1 MKSTMED
8 KKNVHIGV
16 IGCTDHS
23 KRTLLYAIK
32 KTLENINNKEVVEDY
47 PYHFDIKAVDF
58 NDDSKNNVLKKKRN
72 RIK

>member
-1 MKSTMED
+1 MKSTED
-8 KKNVHIGV
+8 NKKNVHIGV

-32 KTLENINNKEVVEDY
+32 KTLENMSDKEVIEEY
-47 PYHFDIKAVDF
+47 PYNFDIRRVDF